1 MGDLIKMA
9 TDTTDY
15 TGLLTAGINALGTIG
30 ASNAVTGGQN
40 SLAQQQLA
48 LGQQA
53 ANNAQFRPVGITSRF
68 GTSGFQYDQ
77 AGNLIGAGYQVAPD
91 IAAMREGL
99 LGYAGQNLANAYGAQ
114 GLQQQAMGG
123 AQGLFNLGQQY
134 VAQSPQAAAQT
145 WMGQQQQLLAPGREQ
160 QLAQL
165 QNQQFQQGRGG
176 LAVGATNQGYTQ
188 GAQGLAATNPQ
199 MAAYYNALAQQ
210 DAQLAAQAQQQGQA
224 QTTFGQGL
232 MTGGLGLAN
241 AGYGLQSAALAP
253 YTTALGAA
261 GTTEALGSNALDISS
276 ALGAKQATAGSQVA
290 SVLGQTAQQAAAT
303 QQAGLNA
310 QNAAITG
317 ATAGGTDAVNALLRS
332 WAGGSSSITPAAA
345 QYYNTQYAALP
356 ITGDYGLVW

>member
-1 MGDLIKMA
+1 MA
-9 TDTTDY
+9 TTDY

-30 ASNAVTGGQN
+30 ASNAVTGNQN

-99 LGYAGQNLANAYGAQ
+99 LGLAGQGLTNVAQTQSYQPAINAAGENLFG
-114 GLQQQAMGG
+114 
-123 AQGLFNLGQQY
+123 LGQQY
-134 VAQSPQAAAQT
+134 VATSPQAAAQT

-160 QLAQL
+160 QLAAL

-188 GAQGLAATNPQ
+188 GGQGLAATNPQ
-199 MAAYYNALAQQ
+199 MAAYYNALAAQ
-210 DAQLAAQAQQQGQA
+210 DATLAAQAQQQGQN
-224 QTTFGQGL
+224 QITFGQGL
-232 MTGGLGLAN
+232 LSGGINLAN
-241 AGYGLQSAALAP
+241 QGYGMQTAALAP
-253 YTTALGAA
+253 YTQYLAGA
-261 GTTEALGSNALDISS
+261 GTAEALGSNALDVSS

-317 ATAGGTDAVNALLRS
+317 AISGGTDAVNALLRS
-332 WAGGSSSITPAAA
+332 WSGGTTPGIT
-345 QYYNTQYAALP
+345 NTA
-356 ITGDYGLVW
+356 TGTDLSLFY

>member
-1 MGDLIKMA
+1 MA
-9 TDTTDY
+9 TDTTTTDY
-15 TGLLTAGINALGTIG
+15 TGLLTGGISALGALG
-30 ASNAVTGGQN
+30 AANAVSGSQN

-53 ANNAQFRPVGITSRF
+53 ANNAQFRPVGVTSRF

-77 AGNLIGAGYQVAPD
+77 NGNLIGAGYQVAPD

-99 LGYAGQNLANAYGAQ
+99 LGYAGQNLANAGAAQ
-114 GLQQQAMGG
+114 GLQQQAIGG
-123 AQGLFNLGQQY
+123 AQNLFNLGQQY
-134 VAQSPQAAAQT
+134 VAQSPQAAAQQ
-145 WMGQQQQLLAPGREQ
+145 WMGQQQQLLAPGQEQ
-160 QLAQL
+160 QLAQI

-188 GAQGLAATNPQ
+188 GGQGLAATNPQ
-199 MAAYYNALAQQ
+199 LAAYYNSLA
-210 DAQLAAQAQQQGQA
+210 ATNAGLAAQAQQQGQA

-241 AGYGLQSAALAP
+241 TGYGLQSAALAP

-290 SVLGQTAQQAAAT
+290 SILNNAAQSAAGT
-303 QQAGLNA
+303 QQTGINA
-310 QNAAITG
+310 QNAALTG
-317 ATAGGTDAVNALLRS
+317 AIAGGTDAVNALLKS
-332 WAGGSSSITPAAA
+332 WSSTPTTQGITNTATGSDLSLF
-345 QYYNTQYAALP
+345 Y
-356 ITGDYGLVW
+356 